1 MVTLNEIKEKVIQ
14 VWESD
19 HIILPS
25 VTAAQFVLESAS
37 GTSSLAKQANN
48 FFGIKASAP
57 WSGPV
62 EKITSNE
69 EIDGKLVPRVSE
81 FRKYGSWEESV
92 QDHSDFF
99 VSTAFRKQHYAAVI
113 GELDYKKVCT
123 ALAKTY
129 ATDSSYGTKLIAIIE
144 KNGLDAWDG
153 IGGNIVGKKIFI
165 DDGHGGTDNGAVG
178 NGILEDAWNLEV
190 CSLIESELAAL
201 GHQIMSTRS
210 TDVFVGLSERAIMAN
225 NWGAEIF
232 ISCHVNAGGGTG
244 YEDFIYNGVLSGDGN
259 TPGLQQA
266 IHAAVV
272 KVITAY
278 GIKDRGMKQANYSVL
293 RETSMPAIL
302 LEAGFLDSS
311 VDAALLKNGQFKKDY
326 AHAVVVGVQNYFGL
340 SVSAAPAAV
349 VSQVVRTRVPVT
361 YNAIVTAAGYSIDSV
376 PWGESGFTQWGK
388 TDDILGNS
396 IYVYEESES
405 GEYINAY
412 QVGWIDKRA
421 ITREKQVVASI
432 VHLPNGKNWTIYPV
446 EGPYTAGDVI
456 SLEGAN
462 GESAYTVLGERNG
475 GKVLVVELENFGPVG
490 LYYDEDKKAY
500 IEKKYA

>member
-1 MVTLNEIKEKVIQ
+1 MVTLNEIKAKVIQ

-19 HIILPS
+19 RIILPS
-25 VTAAQFVLESAS
+25 VTAAQFILESAS
-37 GTSSLAKQANN
+37 GTSSLAKLANN

-62 EKITSNE
+62 ETITSNE
-69 EIDGKLVPRVSE
+69 EVDGKLVPRVSA
-81 FRKYGSWEESV
+81 FRKYGSWQESV

-99 VSTAFRKQHYAAVI
+99 VSTTFRKQHYAAVI
-113 GELDYKKVCT
+113 GETDYKKVCA

-144 KNGLDAWDG
+144 KNGLDAWDK
-153 IGGNIVGKKIFI
+153 GGKIMGKKIFI
-165 DDGHGGTDNGAVG
+165 DDGHGGNDNGATG

-201 GHQIMSTRS
+201 GHQINSTRN
-210 TDVFVGLSERAIMAN
+210 TDIFIGLSDRAIMAN
-225 NWGAEIF
+225 NWGADIF

-244 YEDFIYNGVLSGDGN
+244 YEDFIYDGVLSSDGN
-259 TPGLQQA
+259 TPGLQKA

-272 KVITAY
+272 KVISAY
-278 GIKDRGMKQANYSVL
+278 GLKDRGMKRANYAVL
-293 RETSMPAIL
+293 RETYMPAIL
-302 LEAGFLDSS
+302 LEAGFLDNS
-311 VDAALLKNGQFKKDY
+311 VDAALLKNSQFKKDY
-326 AHAVVVGVQNYFGL
+326 AHAVAVGVQNYFGL
-340 SVSAAPAAV
+340 SVSSAPAAA

-361 YNAIVTAAGYSIDSV
+361 YNASVTAAGYSIDSA
-376 PWGESGFTQWGK
+376 PWGEPGFEKWGM

-396 IYVYEESES
+396 IYVYEENES
-405 GEYINAY
+405 GEYVNAY
-412 QVGWIDKRA
+412 QVGWIDKRG

-490 LYYDEDKKAY
+490 LYYDEDKGAT

>member
-1 MVTLNEIKEKVIQ
+1 MVTLNEIKAKVIQ

-19 HIILPS
+19 RIILPS
-25 VTAAQFVLESAS
+25 VTAAQFILESAS
-37 GTSSLAKQANN
+37 GTSLLAKNANN

-57 WSGPV
+57 WAGPI
-62 EKITSNE
+62 ETINSNE
-69 EIDGKLVPRVSE
+69 EVDGKLVPRVSG

-113 GELDYKKVCT
+113 GETDYKNVCT

-129 ATDSSYGTKLIAIIE
+129 ATDSNYGTKLIAIIE
-144 KNGLDAWDG
+144 KNCLDAWDEGG
-153 IGGNIVGKKIFI
+153 IIVGKKIFI
-165 DDGHGGTDNGAVG
+165 DDGHGGNDNGATG

-190 CSLIESELAAL
+190 CARIESELAAL
-201 GHQIMSTRS
+201 GHQINSTRN
-210 TDVFVGLSERAIMAN
+210 TDIFVGLSERAIMAN
-225 NWGAEIF
+225 NWGADIF

-244 YEDFIYNGVLSGDGN
+244 YEDFIYDGVLASDGN

-272 KVITAY
+272 KVTGAY
-278 GIKDRGMKQANYSVL
+278 GLKDRGMKRANYAVL
-293 RETSMPAIL
+293 RETYMPAIL

-311 VDAALLKNGQFKKDY
+311 VDAALLKNSQFKKDY

-340 SVSAAPAAV
+340 SVSAAPAPA
-349 VSQVVRTRVPVT
+349 VSQVVRTRVPMT
-361 YNAIVTAAGYSIDSV
+361 YDAKVTAGGYSIDSA
-376 PWGESGFTQWGK
+376 PWGEPGFEKWGM

-396 IYVYEESES
+396 IYVYEENES
-405 GEYINAY
+405 GEYANAY

-475 GKVLVVELENFGPVG
+475 GKVLVVELENFGAVG
-490 LYYDEDKKAY
+490 LYYDEDKGAS
-500 IEKKYA
+500 IEKKYS